1 VLVADLTGIDN
12 DATTLGSARFGLL
25 SLKVGAAGVVH
36 MDRFELRTTHAPT
49 P

>member
-1 VLVADLTGIDN
+1 LA
-12 DATTLGSARFGLL
+12 APHFGLL
-25 SLKVGAAGVVH
+25 SLEVAAAGIVH